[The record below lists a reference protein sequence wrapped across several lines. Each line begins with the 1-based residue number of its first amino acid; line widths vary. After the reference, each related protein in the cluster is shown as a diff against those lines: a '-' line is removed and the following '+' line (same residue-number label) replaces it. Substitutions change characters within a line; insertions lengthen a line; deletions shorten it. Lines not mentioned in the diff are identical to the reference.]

1 MNFLKKILFLKVNK
15 IFKKIKMM
23 MIFLMYQMIIKIK
36 KKIKLI
42 ILMKMLHFNNR
53 IFLKVFKMKNNQIKL
68 MNNNRNKM

>member
-1 MNFLKKILFLKVNK
+1 MMNFLKKILFLKVNK

-53 IFLKVFKMKNNQIKL
+53 IFLKVFKMKNN
-68 MNNNRNKM
+68 